1 MTDSPAPTAQTNNTQ
16 TDSTQT
22 NSTQTNSTDATGK
35 TLLQLTGIKKSYDQ
49 TEVLKDITLD
59 IKHGEFLTLLGP
71 SGCGKTTLLRLIAG
85 FEQPSVGKIQL
96 DGMQMAGLPAD
107 KRPVNTV
114 FQQYALFP
122 HMTVAQNVAYGL
134 KIKKVPKA
142 EIQTRVREML
152 AMVQMEHLANRRPQ
166 DLSGGQQQRVAIA
179 RAVINRPKLLLL
191 DEPLSALDHKLRL
204 QMQSELKRLQREV
217 GITFVFVTHDQE
229 EALSMSDR
237 IAVMKD
243 GRLQQIGTPIQI
255 YETPAN
261 LFTAKFIGEANLFE
275 AKVHGVYP
283 DQPDR
288 NGQITNGRIEVEVC
302 EAQDHTTDAPHLR
315 NLRRPDFAN
324 AVQVGDKVNLLLRP
338 EDLRIYDPKDETH
351 TGLLGR
357 VIESNYKGSTLD
369 SIIELEN
376 GHIIKASEFFDEED
390 PSFDY
395 KMHEAVKV
403 SWVDGWEW
411 LLPNDTSTSDG
422 TADDAAFNHAAAE
435 VVSADTMRGPNA
447 MQKDMD

>member
-1 MTDSPAPTAQTNNTQ
+1 MTDQSP
-16 TDSTQT
+16 STHKTSASPQ
-22 NSTQTNSTDATGK
+22 NDK
-35 TLLQLTGIKKSYDQ
+35 TLLQLNGIKKTYDQ
-49 TEVLKDITLD
+49 TEVLKDINLD

-85 FEQPSVGKIQL
+85 FEQPNAGTIYL
-96 DGMQMAGLPAD
+96 DGVQMAGLSAD

-122 HMTVAQNVAYGL
+122 HMSVAQNVAYGL
-134 KIKKVPKA
+134 KLKKVPKA
-142 EIQTRVREML
+142 EIQARVSEML
-152 AMVQMEHLANRRPQ
+152 AMVQLEHLANRKPQ

-204 QMQSELKRLQREV
+204 QMQSELKRLQREL

-243 GRLQQIGTPIQI
+243 GMFQQIGTPIEI

-261 LFTAKFIGEANLFE
+261 LFTAKFIGETNLFRAE
-275 AKVHGVYP
+275 VKGVYP
-283 DQPDR
+283 DLPDR
-288 NGQITNGRIEVEVC
+288 DGNVTNGRIEVEVC
-302 EAQDHTTDAPHLR
+302 EAQAQEGPTTLR
-315 NLRRPDFAN
+315 NLRRPNFAN
-324 AVQVGDKVNLLLRP
+324 DVQVGDIVNLLLRP
-338 EDLRIYDPKDETH
+338 EDLRIYDPKDNEH
-351 TGLLGR
+351 SGLLGR

-369 SIIELEN
+369 SIIELAN
-376 GHIIKASEFFDEED
+376 GHIIKASEFFDEDD

-395 KMHEAVKV
+395 KLNEGVKV

-411 LLPNDTSTSDG
+411 VLPED
-422 TADDAAFNHAAAE
+422 ADHTN
-435 VVSADTMRGPNA
+435 NA
-447 MQKDMD
+447 IAQKDGS

>member
-1 MTDSPAPTAQTNNTQ
+1 MTNTTDMSAALSSTN
-16 TDSTQT
+16 
-22 NSTQTNSTDATGK
+22 AGK
-35 TLLQLTGIKKSYDQ
+35 TTNTLLTLKGIKKSYDDI
-49 TEVLKDITLD
+49 EVLTDINLN

-85 FEQPSVGKIQL
+85 FEQPTAGSIEL
-96 DGMQMAGLPAD
+96 DGVQMAGLSAD

-134 KIKKVPKA
+134 KIKKVAKA
-142 EIQTRVREML
+142 EIQTRVREIL
-152 AMVQMEHLANRRPQ
+152 AMVQMESFANRRPQ

-204 QMQSELKRLQREV
+204 QMQSELKRLQREL

-243 GRLQQIGTPIQI
+243 GKFQQIGTPIEI

-261 LFTAKFIGEANLFE
+261 LFTAKFIGEANLFKAE
-275 AKVHGVYP
+275 VKGVYP
-283 DQPDR
+283 EQPDR
-288 NGQITNGRIEVEVC
+288 DGQITNGRIEVEVC
-302 EAQDHTTDAPHLR
+302 EAQAQDGPTTLR

-324 AVQVGDKVNLLLRP
+324 AVQVGDIVNLLLRP
-338 EDLRIYDPKDETH
+338 EDLRIYDPADDNNV
-351 TGLLGR
+351 GLLGK

-369 SIIELEN
+369 SIIELQD
-376 GHIIKASEFFDEED
+376 GHIIKASEFFDEDD

-395 KMHEAVKV
+395 KINEAVKV

-411 LLPNDTSTSDG
+411 VLPDDSSTANSNADE
-422 TADDAAFNHAAAE
+422 TADATLNDVKFDHDLAE
-435 VVSADTMRGPNA
+435 DLRIDTKNTT
-447 MQKDMD
+447 QKELK

>member
-1 MTDSPAPTAQTNNTQ
+1 MTKSPSNLHKAAEAPDTV
-16 TDSTQT
+16 
-22 NSTQTNSTDATGK
+22 
-35 TLLQLTGIKKSYDQ
+35 LLQLTGLKKTYDQ
-49 TEVLKDITLD
+49 TEVLKDINLD

-85 FEQPSVGKIQL
+85 FEQPNAGAIYL
-96 DGMQMAGLPAD
+96 DGIQMAGLSAD

-134 KIKKVPKA
+134 TLKKIPKD

-152 AMVQMEHLANRRPQ
+152 AMVQLEHLANRKPQ

-179 RAVINRPKLLLL
+179 RAVINRPKILLL

-204 QMQSELKRLQREV
+204 QMQSELKRLQREL
-217 GITFVFVTHDQE
+217 GITFIFVTHDQE

-243 GRLQQIGTPIQI
+243 GRFQQIGTPIEI

-261 LFTAKFIGEANLFE
+261 LFTAKFIGETNLFRAE
-275 AKVHGVYP
+275 VKGVYA

-288 NGQITNGRIEVEVC
+288 DGRVTNGRIEVEVC
-302 EAQDHTTDAPHLR
+302 EAQTQDGPTTLR
-315 NLRRPDFAN
+315 NLRRPNFAN
-324 AVQVGDKVNLLLRP
+324 DVQVGDIVNLLLRP
-338 EDLRIYDPKDETH
+338 EDLRIYDPNDNAH
-351 TGLLGR
+351 AGLLGR

-369 SIIELEN
+369 SIIELAN
-376 GHIIKASEFFDEED
+376 DHIIKASEFFDEDD

-395 KMHEAVKV
+395 KLNEAVKV

-411 LLPNDTSTSDG
+411 VLPDDHSIDRSIDQLTATSSEHQG
-422 TADDAAFNHAAAE
+422 M
-435 VVSADTMRGPNA
+435 SL
-447 MQKDMD
+447 QKDVS

>member
-1 MTDSPAPTAQTNNTQ
+1 MTDPSAHTHPTSASPQI
-16 TDSTQT
+16 D
-22 NSTQTNSTDATGK
+22 K
-35 TLLQLTGIKKSYDQ
+35 TLLQLSGIKKTYDQ
-49 TEVLKDITLD
+49 TEVLKDINLD

-85 FEQPSVGKIQL
+85 FEQPNAGTIYL
-96 DGMQMAGLPAD
+96 DGVQMAGLSAD

-122 HMTVAQNVAYGL
+122 HMSVAQNVAYGL
-134 KIKKVPKA
+134 KLKKVPKA
-142 EIQTRVREML
+142 EIQARVSEML
-152 AMVQMEHLANRRPQ
+152 AMVQLEHLANRKPQ

-204 QMQSELKRLQREV
+204 QMQSELKRLQREL

-243 GRLQQIGTPIQI
+243 GMFQQIGTPIEI

-261 LFTAKFIGEANLFE
+261 LFTAKFIGETNLFRAE
-275 AKVHGVYP
+275 VKGVYP
-283 DQPDR
+283 DLPDR
-288 NGQITNGRIEVEVC
+288 DGNVTNGRIEVEVC
-302 EAQDHTTDAPHLR
+302 EAQAQEGPTTLR
-315 NLRRPDFAN
+315 NLRRPNFAN
-324 AVQVGDKVNLLLRP
+324 DVQVGDIVNLLLRP
-338 EDLRIYDPKDETH
+338 EDLRIYDPKDNEH
-351 TGLLGR
+351 SGLLGR

-369 SIIELEN
+369 SIIELAN
-376 GHIIKASEFFDEED
+376 GHIIKASEFFDEDD

-395 KMHEAVKV
+395 KLNEGVKV

-411 LLPNDTSTSDG
+411 VLPEDVDHTNKA
-422 TADDAAFNHAAAE
+422 TA
-435 VVSADTMRGPNA
+435 
-447 MQKDMD
+447 QKDGS

>member
-1 MTDSPAPTAQTNNTQ
+1 MPDTRPVQPSHA
-16 TDSTQT
+16 STPQ
-22 NSTQTNSTDATGK
+22 DPDV
-35 TLLQLTGIKKSYDQ
+35 LLRLSGIKKVYDS
-49 TEVLKDITLD
+49 TEVLTDINLD

-85 FEQPSVGKIQL
+85 FEQPTAGAIYL
-96 DGMQMAGLPAD
+96 DGEQMAGLPAD

-134 KIKKVPKA
+134 KLKKVPKD
-142 EIQTRVREML
+142 EIKTRVSQALE
-152 AMVQMEHLANRRPQ
+152 MVQLGHLANRKPQ

-191 DEPLSALDHKLRL
+191 DEPLSALDYKLRL
-204 QMQSELKRLQREV
+204 QMQSELKRLQREL

-243 GRLQQIGTPIQI
+243 GRFQQIGTPIEI

-261 LFTAKFIGEANLFE
+261 LFTAKFIGETNLFQ
-275 AKVHGVYP
+275 AVVKGVHP
-283 DQPDR
+283 NQPDL
-288 NGQITNGRIEVEVC
+288 NGKLSNGRIDVEVC
-302 EAQDHTTDAPHLR
+302 ETPEGVQWHR
-315 NLRRPDFAN
+315 NLRRPAFAKDI
-324 AVQVGDKVNLLLRP
+324 QVGDTVNLLLRP
-338 EDLRIYDPKDETH
+338 EDLRIYDANDDSH
-351 TGLLGR
+351 QGLLGQ
-357 VIESNYKGSTLD
+357 VVESNYKGSTLD
-369 SIIELEN
+369 SIIRLHN
-376 GHIIKASEFFDEED
+376 GHMVKASEFFDEDD

-395 KMHEAVKV
+395 KMGEAVKV

-411 LLPNDTSTSDG
+411 VLPEESAQALSEDELLNPSF
-422 TADDAAFNHAAAE
+422 DAFTEA
-435 VVSADTMRGPNA
+435 SIR
-447 MQKDMD
+447 QKGASS

>member
-1 MTDSPAPTAQTNNTQ
+1 MTDPSP
-16 TDSTQT
+16 STHKTSASPQ
-22 NSTQTNSTDATGK
+22 NDK
-35 TLLQLTGIKKSYDQ
+35 TLLQLNGIKKTYDQ
-49 TEVLKDITLD
+49 TEVLKDINLD

-85 FEQPSVGKIQL
+85 FEQPNAGTIYL
-96 DGMQMAGLPAD
+96 DGVQMAGLSAD

-122 HMTVAQNVAYGL
+122 HMSVAQNVAYGL
-134 KIKKVPKA
+134 KLKKVPKA
-142 EIQTRVREML
+142 EIKARVSEML
-152 AMVQMEHLANRRPQ
+152 AMVQLEHLANRKPQ

-204 QMQSELKRLQREV
+204 QMQSELKRLQREL

-243 GRLQQIGTPIQI
+243 GMFQQIGTPIEI

-261 LFTAKFIGEANLFE
+261 LFTAKFIGETNLFRAE
-275 AKVHGVYP
+275 VKGVYP
-283 DQPDR
+283 NFPDR
-288 NGQITNGRIEVEVC
+288 DGNVTNGRIEVEVC
-302 EAQDHTTDAPHLR
+302 EAQAQEGPTTLR
-315 NLRRPDFAN
+315 NLRRPNFAN
-324 AVQVGDKVNLLLRP
+324 DVQVGDIVNLLLRP
-338 EDLRIYDPKDETH
+338 EDLRIYDPKDNEH
-351 TGLLGR
+351 SGLLGR

-369 SIIELEN
+369 SIIELAN
-376 GHIIKASEFFDEED
+376 GHIIKASEFFDEDD

-395 KMHEAVKV
+395 KLNEGVKV

-411 LLPNDTSTSDG
+411 VLPEDADHTNKA
-422 TADDAAFNHAAAE
+422 TA
-435 VVSADTMRGPNA
+435 
-447 MQKDMD
+447 QKDGS

>member
-1 MTDSPAPTAQTNNTQ
+1 MTTPSLNLHKNAAPSEASPV
-16 TDSTQT
+16 
-22 NSTQTNSTDATGK
+22 
-35 TLLQLTGIKKSYDQ
+35 LLQLTGIKKIYDQ
-49 TEVLKDITLD
+49 TEVLTDINLD

-85 FEQPSVGKIQL
+85 FEQPNAGAIYL
-96 DGMQMAGLPAD
+96 DGAQMAGLAAD

-134 KIKKVPKA
+134 KLKKVPKD
-142 EIQTRVREML
+142 EIQTRVRDML
-152 AMVQMEHLANRRPQ
+152 AMVQLEHLANRKPQ

-204 QMQSELKRLQREV
+204 QMQSELKRLQREL

-243 GRLQQIGTPIQI
+243 GRFQQIGTPIEI

-261 LFTAKFIGEANLFE
+261 LFTAKFIGETNLFKAE
-275 AKVHGVYP
+275 VKGVYP

-288 NGQITNGRIEVEVC
+288 DGKVTNGRIEVEVC
-302 EAQDHTTDAPHLR
+302 EAQAQEGPTTLR
-315 NLRRPDFAN
+315 NLRLPDFAN
-324 AVQVGDKVNLLLRP
+324 GVQVGDIVNLLLRP
-338 EDLRIYDPKDETH
+338 EDLRVYDPKDINH

-369 SIIELEN
+369 SIIELTN
-376 GHIIKASEFFDEED
+376 GHVIKASEFFDEDD

-395 KMHEAVKV
+395 KLDEAVKV

-411 LLPNDTSTSDG
+411 VLP
-422 TADDAAFNHAAAE
+422 DDATAVESNP
-435 VVSADTMRGPNA
+435 V
-447 MQKDMD
+447 QKDGS

>member
-1 MTDSPAPTAQTNNTQ
+1 MTDPSP
-16 TDSTQT
+16 STHKTSASPQ
-22 NSTQTNSTDATGK
+22 NDK
-35 TLLQLTGIKKSYDQ
+35 TLLQLNGIKKTYDQ
-49 TEVLKDITLD
+49 TEVLKDINLD

-85 FEQPSVGKIQL
+85 FEQPNAGTIYL
-96 DGMQMAGLPAD
+96 DGVQMAGLSAD

-122 HMTVAQNVAYGL
+122 HMSVAQNVAYGL
-134 KIKKVPKA
+134 KLKKVPKA
-142 EIQTRVREML
+142 EIQARVSEML
-152 AMVQMEHLANRRPQ
+152 AMVQLEHLANRKPQ

-204 QMQSELKRLQREV
+204 QMQSELKRLQREL

-243 GRLQQIGTPIQI
+243 GRFQQIGTPIEI

-261 LFTAKFIGEANLFE
+261 LFTAKFIGETNLFRAE
-275 AKVHGVYP
+275 VKGVYP
-283 DQPDR
+283 DLPDR
-288 NGQITNGRIEVEVC
+288 DGNVTNGRIEVEVC
-302 EAQDHTTDAPHLR
+302 EAQAQEGPTTLR
-315 NLRRPDFAN
+315 NLRRPNFAN
-324 AVQVGDKVNLLLRP
+324 DVQVGDIVNLLLRP
-338 EDLRIYDPKDETH
+338 EDLRIYDPKDNEH
-351 TGLLGR
+351 SGLLGR
-357 VIESNYKGSTLD
+357 IIESNYKGSTLD
-369 SIIELEN
+369 SIIELAN
-376 GHIIKASEFFDEED
+376 GHIIKASEFFDEDD

-395 KMHEAVKV
+395 KLNEGVKV

-411 LLPNDTSTSDG
+411 VLPEDADHTNKA
-422 TADDAAFNHAAAE
+422 TA
-435 VVSADTMRGPNA
+435 
-447 MQKDMD
+447 QKGGS

>member
-1 MTDSPAPTAQTNNTQ
+1 MTNTTDMSAALSSTNASKT
-16 TDSTQT
+16 T
-22 NSTQTNSTDATGK
+22 N
-35 TLLQLTGIKKSYDQ
+35 TLLTLKGIKKSYDDI
-49 TEVLKDITLD
+49 EVLTDINLN

-85 FEQPSVGKIQL
+85 FEQPTAGSIEL
-96 DGMQMAGLPAD
+96 DGVQMAGLSAD

-134 KIKKVPKA
+134 KIKKVAKA
-142 EIQTRVREML
+142 EIQTRVREIL
-152 AMVQMEHLANRRPQ
+152 AMVQMEPFANRRPQ

-204 QMQSELKRLQREV
+204 QMQSELKRLQREL

-243 GRLQQIGTPIQI
+243 GKFQQIGTPIEI

-261 LFTAKFIGEANLFE
+261 LFTAKFIGEANLFRAE
-275 AKVHGVYP
+275 VQGVYP
-283 DQPDR
+283 EQPDR
-288 NGQITNGRIEVEVC
+288 DGQITNGRIEVEVC
-302 EAQDHTTDAPHLR
+302 EAQAQDGPTTLR

-324 AVQVGDKVNLLLRP
+324 AVQIGDIVNLLLRP
-338 EDLRIYDPKDETH
+338 EDLRIYDPADDNQS
-351 TGLLGR
+351 GLLGK

-369 SIIELEN
+369 SIIELQN
-376 GHIIKASEFFDEED
+376 GHIIKASEFFDEDD

-395 KMHEAVKV
+395 KINEAVKV

-411 LLPNDTSTSDG
+411 VLPDDSSTANSNADE
-422 TADDAAFNHAAAE
+422 TADATLNDVKFDHDLAEDLRIDAKN
-435 VVSADTMRGPNA
+435 TT
-447 MQKDMD
+447 QKEIK